1 MVRVVDTRFR
11 WEIGQKYLIREW
23 TWREKKIVELSEKE
37 AEFLMDANRIWPFL
51 PIKKE
56 LIERLDFGVEKI

>member
-1 MVRVVDTRFR
+1 MGNRAKIFNSRMDL
-11 WEIGQKYLIREW
+11 E
-23 TWREKKIVELSEKE
+23 EKKIVELSEKE